1 MLALIA
7 GTGILPELVAVAMEA
22 PPLICRPEGEEADLN
37 FRLERLVPFLET
49 LRDRGIGEVCF
60 AGAMTR
66 PDLDPAAFDPAT
78 AARLP
83 EIAAALGRG
92 DDGTLR
98 FFADMFAEY
107 GMTVRGAHEF
117 APGLLASEGAI
128 AGRVLSASDQS
139 DAELA
144 RQVLDHL
151 SPLDVTQGCVVARG
165 RVLGIET
172 IQGTEALLSFVATTR
187 IPYAGATGGVLVK
200 RPKAGQDLRFDMPAI
215 GPETILQA
223 AEAGL
228 AAIVIAAG
236 ATLLLD
242 RAKTIQ
248 AAAEQGITLW
258 GAP

>member
-7 GTGILPELVAVAMEA
+7 GTGRLPALVAAA
-22 PPLICRPEGEEADLN
+22 AGPLLICRPEGETADLN

-49 LRDRGIGEVCF
+49 LCERGVKEVCF

-66 PDLDPAAFDPAT
+66 PDFDPSALDPAT

-83 EIAAALGRG
+83 EIAAALALG

-98 FFADMFAEY
+98 FFASLFAEY
-107 GMTVRGAHEF
+107 GMEVRGAHEV
-117 APGLLASEGAI
+117 APELLAPEGAI
-128 AGRVLSASDQS
+128 EGQVSKGDQA

-151 SPLDVTQGCVVARG
+151 SPLDVTQGCVVAGG

-172 IQGTEALLSFVATTR
+172 IQGTEVLLSFVAKTR
-187 IPYAGATGGVLVK
+187 APYAGKTGGVLVK
-200 RPKAGQDLRFDMPAI
+200 RPKNGQDLRFDMPAI
-215 GPETILQA
+215 GPDTIGQA

-228 AAIVIAAG
+228 SGVSVAAG
-236 ATLLLD
+236 KSLILD
-242 RAKTIQ
+242 RKETVE
-248 AAAEQGITLW
+248 AAEAAGITLW
-258 GAP
+258 GEP